1 MEMSVN
7 SLKYNKKIALVTH
20 VVKERVMLL
29 KYYRLFAKSRG
40 GNMIVSRFDSR
51 RMGYGLND
59 RLKSI
64 VSMYA
69 LSKVLKAEFRCEFTH
84 PFNLADYLV
93 PNKYNWLQEKDEINQ
108 SFCGTK
114 VIIAQGEPGV
124 GRILRSFSRK
134 RQLHVYANRDYLD
147 EINRLF
153 GTHFVWGDL
162 FNELFKPSELLQNN
176 LKKYS
181 FSEGYIA
188 CAFRFRS
195 ILGDFDDGNCAVL
208 NEDEKERLIKLL
220 KDKIIELR
228 ETSQKKVF
236 VTSDSQKFLSML
248 DGLDDVFTNEGRIVH
263 IDNVATSD
271 DNAYL
276 RTFMDYYMLA
286 NSEHIYSIGTPQMYR
301 SQFHEYAAKLNGI
314 PFERI
319 EL

>member
-1 MEMSVN
+1 MFVN

-20 VVKERVMLL
+20 IIKERIMLL

-69 LSKVLKAEFRCEFTH
+69 LSKVLKAEFKCEFTH
-84 PFNLADYLV
+84 PFDLADYLV
-93 PNKYNWLQEKDEINQ
+93 PNKYNWLPENGEINQ
-108 SFCGTK
+108 SVCGTK

-147 EINRLF
+147 EINKLF
-153 GTHFVWGDL
+153 GVHFVWGDL
-162 FNELFKPSELLQNN
+162 FNELFKPSELLQDN

-181 FSEGYIA
+181 SSDGYIA

-208 NEDEKERLIKLL
+208 NDEEKEKLIKLL
-220 KDKIIELR
+220 KNKIIELR
-228 ETSQKKVF
+228 ESSRKKVF
-236 VTSDSQKFLSML
+236 VTSDSQKFLSSL
-248 DGLDDVFTNEGRIVH
+248 SDLDDVFTNEGRIAH
-263 IDNVATSD
+263 IDNTSTSND
-271 DNAYL
+271 EAYL

-286 NSEHIYSIGTPQMYR
+286 NSEHIYSVGTSQMYK
-301 SQFHEYAAKLNGI
+301 SQFHEYAAKLRGI
-314 PFERI
+314 PFDRV

>member
-1 MEMSVN
+1 MSVN

-20 VVKERVMLL
+20 VIKERMILL
-29 KYYRLFAKSRG
+29 RYYKFFAKRKS

-108 SFCGTK
+108 SVCGTK
-114 VIIAQGEPGV
+114 VIIAQGEPSV
-124 GRILRSFSRK
+124 GRIIRSFSRK

-147 EINRLF
+147 EINSIF
-153 GTHFVWGDL
+153 GEHFIWGDL
-162 FNELFKPSELLQNN
+162 FNELFKPSELLQDN

-195 ILGDFDDGNCAVL
+195 IFGDFDDGNCAVL
-208 NEDEKERLIKLL
+208 NDDEKEKLIKLL
-220 KDKIIELR
+220 KNKIIELR
-228 ETSQKKVF
+228 ESSRKKVF
-236 VTSDSQKFLSML
+236 VTSDSQKFLSSL
-248 DGLDDVFTNEGRIVH
+248 SDLDDVFTNEGRIVH
-263 IDNVATSD
+263 IDNTSTSND
-271 DNAYL
+271 EAYL

-286 NSEHIYSIGTPQMYR
+286 NSEHIYSVGTSQMYK
-301 SQFHEYAAKLNGI
+301 SQFHEYAAKLRGI
-314 PFERI
+314 PFDRV

>member
-1 MEMSVN
+1 
-7 SLKYNKKIALVTH
+7 
-20 VVKERVMLL
+20 
-29 KYYRLFAKSRG
+29 
-40 GNMIVSRFDSR
+40 MIVSRFDSR

-84 PFNLADYLV
+84 PFDLADYLV
-93 PNKYNWLQEKDEINQ
+93 PNRYDWLQKKGEINQ
-108 SFCGTK
+108 SICGTK
-114 VIIAQGEPGV
+114 VIIAQGEPSV

-134 RQLHVYANRDYLD
+134 GQLHVYANRDYLD
-147 EINRLF
+147 EINNLF
-153 GTHFVWGDL
+153 GEHFVWGDL
-162 FNELFKPSELLQNN
+162 FNELFKPSELLQDN

-181 FSEGYIA
+181 FPDGYIA

-208 NEDEKERLIKLL
+208 NDDEKEKLIKLL
-220 KDKIIELR
+220 KNKIIELR
-228 ETSQKKVF
+228 ESSRKKVF
-236 VTSDSQKFLSML
+236 VTSDSQKFLSSL
-248 DGLDDVFTNEGRIVH
+248 SDLDDVFTNEGRIVH
-263 IDNVATSD
+263 IDNTSTSND
-271 DNAYL
+271 EAYL

-286 NSEHIYSIGTPQMYR
+286 NSEHIYSVGTSQMYK
-301 SQFHEYAAKLNGI
+301 SQFHEYAAKLRGI